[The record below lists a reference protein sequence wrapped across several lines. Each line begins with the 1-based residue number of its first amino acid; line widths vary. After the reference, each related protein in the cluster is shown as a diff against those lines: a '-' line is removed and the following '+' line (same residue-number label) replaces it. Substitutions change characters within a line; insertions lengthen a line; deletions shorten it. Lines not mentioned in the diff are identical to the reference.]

1 MSLQEVWL
9 AFQTCYMN
17 PVCSNPEPPFQPRP
31 DSPFIVNYVAYHH
44 YRSLGW
50 TIKSGVKFCVDYLL
64 YRRGPVFDH
73 AEFALVICPTYEDP
87 AEGDSAPPCF
97 KSMQNFTW
105 SWLSTINRVNSQVM
119 KTLILC
125 YVTIPPSTL
134 LSPEMLRSPKCLAY
148 YSVREV
154 TVRRFLPAR
163 MRD

>member
-1 MSLQEVWL
+1 
-9 AFQTCYMN
+9 
-17 PVCSNPEPPFQPRP
+17 
-31 DSPFIVNYVAYHH
+31 VNYVAYHH

-64 YRRGPVFDH
+64 YKRGPVFDH

-87 AEGDSAPPCF
+87 ADGDAPESCF
-97 KSMQNFTW
+97 QGTRNISW

-125 YVTIPPSTL
+125 YVTIPPSSL
-134 LSPEMLRSPKCLAY
+134 VSSEALRSPKCLAY

-154 TVRRFLPAR
+154 TIRRFIPTR